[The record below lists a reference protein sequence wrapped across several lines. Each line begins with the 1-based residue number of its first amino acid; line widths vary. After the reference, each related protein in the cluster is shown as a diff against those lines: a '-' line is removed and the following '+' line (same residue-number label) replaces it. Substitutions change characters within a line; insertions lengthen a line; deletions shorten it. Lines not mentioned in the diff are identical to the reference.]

1 VDSSEGRELRQ
12 DFIILLTKPLMDFL
26 QLKDIGVEY
35 DSNGKKLL
43 SLRDVSFSVQSNQ
56 FVSIIGPSGCG
67 KSTIIKILLGLLK
80 PSTGTVLIDGKPLEQ
95 SDKRISVVFQVA
107 ALFPWLDVLKNVE
120 IALEAISQDQK
131 YIRETAEKFIKI
143 VGIDGFEEAYPRE
156 LSGGMKQRVSIA
168 RALAPG
174 PDLLLLDEPFAA
186 LDVFSAQALR
196 EELLD
201 LWESP
206 NLPPDT
212 ILMVTHNVDEAV
224 QMSDR
229 IIVLSPRPARV
240 LGEITVNLER
250 PRNTR
255 SEEFYAVVDSVVKLM
270 SSD

>member
-1 VDSSEGRELRQ
+1 ME
-12 DFIILLTKPLMDFL
+12 FL
-26 QLKDIGVEY
+26 ELKDIAVEY

-43 SLRDVSFSVQSNQ
+43 SLHNISFSVKTNQ

-80 PSTGTVLIDGKPLEQ
+80 PSGGSIRMGGDPIGVANRK
-95 SDKRISVVFQVA
+95 ISVVFQSA

-120 IALEAISQDQK
+120 IVLEPLTNDEK
-131 YIRETAEKFIKI
+131 YIRETSEKFIKI

-168 RALAPG
+168 RALATG
-174 PDLLLLDEPFAA
+174 PELLLLDEPFAA
-186 LDVFSAQALR
+186 LDVFTAQALR

-206 NLPPDT
+206 TFPPDT

-224 QMSDR
+224 QMSDK
-229 IIVLSPRPARV
+229 IVVLSSRPARV
-240 LGEITVNLER
+240 LGEINIELPR

>member
-1 VDSSEGRELRQ
+1 MGFLELR
-12 DFIILLTKPLMDFL
+12 
-26 QLKDIGVEY
+26 DIGVEFE
-35 DSNGKKLL
+35 SNGKKLQAL
-43 SLRDVSFSVQSNQ
+43 SNISFSVDTNQ
-56 FVSIIGPSGCG
+56 FVSIIGPSGSG
-67 KSTIIKILLGLLK
+67 KSTIIKILLELLT
-80 PSTGTVLIDGKPLEQ
+80 PSTGTVTIGGKPLG
-95 SDKRISVVFQVA
+95 KANPKISVVFQNA

-120 IALEAISQDQK
+120 IALEPLSKDEK
-131 YIRETAEKFIKI
+131 YIKETSEKFIKL

-168 RALAPG
+168 RALATG

-186 LDVFSAQALR
+186 LDVFTAQALR

-206 NLPPDT
+206 SFPPNT

-224 QMSDR
+224 QMSDK
-229 IIVLSPRPARV
+229 IVVMSHRPSRV
-240 LGEITVNLER
+240 LGEVKIELPR

-255 SEEFYAVVDSVVKLM
+255 SEEFYAVVDGVVKLM

>member
-1 VDSSEGRELRQ
+1 ME
-12 DFIILLTKPLMDFL
+12 FL
-26 QLKDIGVEY
+26 ELKDIAVEY

-43 SLRDVSFSVQSNQ
+43 SLHNISFSVKTNQ

-80 PSTGTVLIDGKPLEQ
+80 PSEGSVRMGGDPIGVADRK
-95 SDKRISVVFQVA
+95 ISVVFQSA

-120 IALEAISQDQK
+120 IALEPLTDDKK
-131 YIRETAEKFIKI
+131 YIRETSEKFIKI

-168 RALAPG
+168 RALATG
-174 PDLLLLDEPFAA
+174 PELLLLDEPFAA
-186 LDVFSAQALR
+186 LDVFTAQALR

-206 NLPPDT
+206 TFPPDT

-224 QMSDR
+224 QMSDK
-229 IIVLSPRPARV
+229 IVVLSSRPARV
-240 LGEITVNLER
+240 LGEINIELPR

>member
-1 VDSSEGRELRQ
+1 MD
-12 DFIILLTKPLMDFL
+12 LLE
-26 QLKDIGVEY
+26 LKDIGVEY
-35 DSNGKKLL
+35 DSNGRKLL
-43 SLRDVSFSVQSNQ
+43 SLQNVSFSVQSNQ
-56 FVSIIGPSGCG
+56 FVSIIGPSGSG

-80 PSTGTVLIDGKPLEQ
+80 PSAGSVTLGGKPLDP
-95 SDKRISVVFQVA
+95 SKLKLSVVFQNA

-120 IALEAISQDQK
+120 VALEPLTKDEN
-131 YIRETAEKFIKI
+131 YIRETAKKFIKI

-168 RALAPG
+168 RALATG

-186 LDVFSAQALR
+186 LDVFTAQALR

-206 NLPPDT
+206 TFPPDT

-224 QMSDR
+224 QMSDK
-229 IIVLSPRPARV
+229 IVVLSPRPGRV
-240 LGEITVNLER
+240 LGEVKIDLPR

>member
-1 VDSSEGRELRQ
+1 
-12 DFIILLTKPLMDFL
+12 M
-26 QLKDIGVEY
+26 KDIAVEY

-43 SLRDVSFSVQSNQ
+43 SLRDISFSVKSNQ

-80 PSTGTVLIDGKPLEQ
+80 PSLGSVIFSGKPIGFATP
-95 SDKRISVVFQVA
+95 KISVVFQNA

-120 IALEAISQDQK
+120 IALEPLTKDES
-131 YIRETAEKFIKI
+131 YIKETSEKFIKI

-168 RALAPG
+168 RALVTG

-206 NLPPDT
+206 TIPPDT

-224 QMSDR
+224 QLSDK
-229 IIVLSPRPARV
+229 IVVLSPRPATV
-240 LGEITVNLER
+240 LGEINIDLPR

-255 SEEFYAVVDSVVKLM
+255 SEEFYSVVDSVVKLM
-270 SSD
+270 SSV

>member
-1 VDSSEGRELRQ
+1 MTGQWKYVRQ
-12 DFIILLTKPLMDFL
+12 DYIILMPLALMDFL
-26 QLKDIGVEY
+26 ELKDIGVEY

-43 SLRDVSFSVQSNQ
+43 SLVDISFSIRSNQ

-80 PSTGTVLIDGKPLEQ
+80 PTSGSVILDGKPYDPSNL
-95 SDKRISVVFQVA
+95 KFSVVFQNP

-120 IALEAISQDQK
+120 IALEAISDDEK

-168 RALAPG
+168 RALATG

-206 NLPPDT
+206 NFPPDT

-229 IIVLSPRPARV
+229 IIVLSPRPGRV
-240 LGEITVNLER
+240 LGVIKVELPR

-255 SEEFYAVVDSVVKLM
+255 SEEFYSVVDSVVKLM

>member
-1 VDSSEGRELRQ
+1 MDLLEL
-12 DFIILLTKPLMDFL
+12 KG
-26 QLKDIGVEY
+26 IGVEY

-43 SLRDVSFSVQSNQ
+43 SLENVSFSVQSNQ
-56 FVSIIGPSGCG
+56 FVSIIGPSGSG

-80 PSTGTVLIDGKPLEQ
+80 PSKGSVTIGGKPLDP
-95 SDKRISVVFQVA
+95 SKIKLSVVFQNA

-120 IALEAISQDQK
+120 VALEPLTDDED
-131 YIRETAEKFIKI
+131 YIRETAKKFIKI

-168 RALAPG
+168 RALATG

-186 LDVFSAQALR
+186 LDVFTAQALR

-206 NLPPDT
+206 SLPPDT

-224 QMSDR
+224 QMSDK
-229 IIVLSPRPARV
+229 IVVLSPRPGRV
-240 LGEITVNLER
+240 LGEVKIDLPR

-255 SEEFYAVVDSVVKLM
+255 SEDFYTVVDNVVKLM

>member
-1 VDSSEGRELRQ
+1 MGFLEL
-12 DFIILLTKPLMDFL
+12 KEV
-26 QLKDIGVEY
+26 GVEFE
-35 DSNGKKLL
+35 SNGKKLL
-43 SLRDVSFSVQSNQ
+43 ALSNISFSVETNQ
-56 FVSIIGPSGCG
+56 FVSIIGPSGSG
-67 KSTIIKILLGLLK
+67 KSTIIKILLGLLT
-80 PSTGTVLIDGKPLEQ
+80 PSSGSVTIKGNPIGKEN
-95 SDKRISVVFQVA
+95 SKISVVFQNA

-120 IALEAISQDQK
+120 IALEPLTNDEK

-168 RALAPG
+168 RALATG

-186 LDVFSAQALR
+186 LDVFTAQALR

-206 NLPPDT
+206 TFPPDT

-224 QMSDR
+224 QMSDK
-229 IIVLSPRPARV
+229 IVVMSSRPSRV
-240 LGEITVNLER
+240 LGEVKIELPR